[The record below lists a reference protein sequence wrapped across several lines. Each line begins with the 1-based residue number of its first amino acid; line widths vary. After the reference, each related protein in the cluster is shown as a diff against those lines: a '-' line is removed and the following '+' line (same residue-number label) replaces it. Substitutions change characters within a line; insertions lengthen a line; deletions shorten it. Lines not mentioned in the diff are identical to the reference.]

1 MRKIV
6 EVIESERSMYNGL
19 KVFGALF
26 SVGGFFNPT
35 LWALAAG
42 IYAVMVF
49 IGNQPNNK

>member
-6 EVIESERSMYNGL
+6 EAIESEKAMYIGL

-26 SVGGFFNPT
+26 FVGGFFNPT

-49 IGNQPNNK
+49 IGKPTKK

>member
-6 EVIESERSMYNGL
+6 EVIESEMAMYNGL

-26 SVGGFFNPT
+26 SVGGFINPT

-49 IGNQPNNK
+49 IGKPTK